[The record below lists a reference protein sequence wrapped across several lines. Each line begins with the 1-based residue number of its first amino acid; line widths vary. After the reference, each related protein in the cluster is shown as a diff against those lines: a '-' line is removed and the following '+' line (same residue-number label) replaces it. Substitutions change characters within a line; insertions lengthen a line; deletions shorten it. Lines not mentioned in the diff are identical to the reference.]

1 MTPQVP
7 AASGGFFGPFLHAGP
22 FAQIVILALVV
33 MSVVSWAVILRKA
46 RTVRRASRQ
55 TKQFISLFGLR
66 TRLGD
71 YDQVARQLRAS
82 PLSSLLLAGVEEWQK
97 LRRDFQGTAQA
108 AELLQ
113 QLIPNITEAM
123 ERAASRESDKLESWL
138 PFLSITTMVAPFMG
152 LLGTVQGVL
161 VTFLGLRSTQIPTL
175 QTIAPG
181 ISDAL
186 ITTIM
191 GLVVAIPAA
200 FFYNYFVGR
209 VRNLQSEM
217 DRFSSELTG
226 ILRREIIFSQLDNAE
241 DRNVNTK
248 AQRAPRE

>member
-1 MTPQVP
+1 
-7 AASGGFFGPFLHAGP
+7 
-22 FAQIVILALVV
+22 
-33 MSVVSWAVILRKA
+33 MSIVSWAVILRKA
-46 RTVRRASRQ
+46 RYVRRAAQQTRQ
-55 TKQFISLFGLR
+55 FLNLFGLR

-71 YDQVARQLRAS
+71 YEQVARTMRAS

-97 LRRDFQGTAQA
+97 LRKDFHGTVQG

-123 ERAASRESDKLESWL
+123 DRAASRESDRLEGWL
-138 PFLSITTMVAPFMG
+138 PFLSITTMVAPFLG

-161 VTFLGLRSTQIPTL
+161 ATFLGLRTTQIPTL

-217 DRFSSELTG
+217 ERFSSELTG
-226 ILRREIIFSQLDNAE
+226 ILRREIIYSQLEGTDTWNP
-241 DRNVNTK
+241 NT
-248 AQRAPRE
+248 RP

>member
-1 MTPQVP
+1 MTPAVP
-7 AASGGFFGPFLHAGP
+7 QSGGFFGPFIHAGI
-22 FAQIVILALVV
+22 FAQIVILILLI
-33 MSVVSWAVILRKA
+33 MSIISWAVVLRKA
-46 RTVRRASRQ
+46 RSVRRAARE
-55 TKQFISLFGLR
+55 TKQFINLFGLR

-71 YDQVARQLRAS
+71 YDQVARKLRYS
-82 PLSSLLLAGVEEWQK
+82 PLASLLLAGVEEWK
-97 LRRDFQGTAQA
+97 VLRKDLHGRIQG

-123 ERAASRESDKLESWL
+123 ERAASKESDKLEGWL
-138 PFLSITTMVAPFMG
+138 PFLSITTMVAPFLG

-161 VTFLGLRSTQIPTL
+161 RTFLGLRGAQIPTL

-191 GLVVAIPAA
+191 GLIVAIPAA
-200 FFYNYFVGR
+200 LFYNYFVGR

-226 ILRREIIFSQLDNAE
+226 ILRREIIFSQLE
-241 DRNVNTK
+241 SPES
-248 AQRAPRE
+248 APPPPEV

>member
-1 MTPQVP
+1 MTPQTPP
-7 AASGGFFGPFLHAGP
+7 ASEGFFGPFLHAGP
-22 FAQIVILALVV
+22 FAQGVILALLI
-33 MSVVSWAVILRKA
+33 MSIISWAVILRKA
-46 RTVRRASRQ
+46 RTIRRATGQ
-55 TKQFISLFGLR
+55 TKQFLNLFGLR

-71 YDQVARQLRAS
+71 YDQVARHLRAS

-138 PFLSITTMVAPFMG
+138 PFLAITTMVAPFLG

-161 VTFLGLRSTQIPTL
+161 VTFLGLRTTQIPTL

-209 VRNLQSEM
+209 VRSLQSEM

-226 ILRREIIFSQLDNAE
+226 ILRREIIFSQLELNESRPQESRTGRIQKD
-241 DRNVNTK
+241 
-248 AQRAPRE
+248 